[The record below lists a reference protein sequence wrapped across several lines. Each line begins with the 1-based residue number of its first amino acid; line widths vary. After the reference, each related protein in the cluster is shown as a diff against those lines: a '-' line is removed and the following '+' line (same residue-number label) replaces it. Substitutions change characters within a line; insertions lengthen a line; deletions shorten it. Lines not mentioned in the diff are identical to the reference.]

1 MKLTKL
7 KNNSLVPVN
16 INKYLIDWNKA
27 PSKGQLE
34 LQGFLVKYWKSDLVL
49 AELRI
54 PGSLLRVDILNAT
67 KNIIFEFDGSSS
79 SGGSFHNQFTPF
91 FHKNRTGYLNSIKR
105 DYVKEDWAA
114 RNGYTLIR
122 IESADLSNLSY
133 DYFKEKHS
141 ILL

>member
-7 KNNSLVPVN
+7 KNNSLVPINV
-16 INKYLIDWNKA
+16 NKYLINWDKA

-34 LQGFLVKYWKSDLVL
+34 LQKFLVKYWKTDLVL
-49 AELRI
+49 AEMRV
-54 PGSLLRVDILNAT
+54 PGSQLKIDILNAT
-67 KNIIFEFDGSSS
+67 KNIIFEFDGA
-79 SGGSFHNQFTPF
+79 FHTQFTPF
-91 FHKNRTGYLNSIKR
+91 FHKNRTGYLNSMKR